1 MAGIIVTYKDYK
13 AGTDDVDI
21 VGFKQEDKNA
31 AYIMNYCWDITEP
44 YPSLYSNDTRGFY
57 KNYYSHTFV
66 TPMWEEYYKRDISSY
81 SENLLSNGQIKRRI
95 YSNHTEL

>member
-1 MAGIIVTYKDYK
+1 MSLRIFSLAMMIIMAGCVAGIIVTYKDYK

-66 TPMWEEYYKRDISSY
+66 TQCGRNITKEISVRTVK
-81 SENLLSNGQIKRRI
+81 IC
-95 YSNHTEL
+95 